1 MIIVKSSGEVLQKIY
16 ILQKCNHDLKIQ
28 KHWLKR
34 GRVWVFAGDE
44 SKKKKFQL
52 QKANA
57 KDEAL

>member
-1 MIIVKSSGEVLQKIY
+1 MQWWGTSEIY

-28 KHWLKR
+28 KQWLKR

-44 SKKKKFQL
+44 SKEKKSQL

-57 KDEAL
+57 EDKAV